1 MTIELAKD
9 DEVTVQQDA
18 SCSFWAA
25 IDTVEKDGADVW
37 YILRDASGKLVQDEH
52 GNSISKHE
60 RRCRGP
66 DKRELEWT
74 TNAIIGFTSDRKHDS
89 YATQFFL
96 NKALD
101 FAATEHSA
109 QGFTEVHIHSDNAGS
124 ARWFARPLR
133 PQIMAC
139 VRCSS
144 ALQELEDDALGVAT

>member
-52 GNSISKHE
+52 GNSIKHE
-60 RRCRGP
+60 RRCLH
-66 DKRELEWT
+66 KREWT

-89 YATQFFL
+89 L
-96 NKALD
+96 GVWSS
-101 FAATEHSA
+101 E
-109 QGFTEVHIHSDNAGS
+109 G
-124 ARWFARPLR
+124 
-133 PQIMAC
+133 C
-139 VRCSS
+139 VRTSPT
-144 ALQELEDDALGVAT
+144 AFVLARR